1 MQKMWY
7 NYICPLEILLYGGLR
22 EEMGALNSA
31 MKKFGQEWSADKN
44 LTPDRMKK
52 WFGRKVATPRSLEA
66 MSFTKKSAVV
76 LVGVSGIGKTT
87 FMKKLVNQ
95 FPGFNMICYDE
106 CYNEA
111 MNDMKRHDESTELRM
126 IELVERK
133 LRKYQNGNIIIDG
146 KFLHPATR
154 AALYEVLNKVYGYEV
169 HVVYFSMSYIEENFP
184 VCAYKR
190 AIQFS
195 LYGEYLKGLTDAE
208 KKNADFIKLDEIREN
223 IMETTAA
230 KRGVSVDTIFREYA
244 ETEDVERRV
253 QEYVNNL
260 MSEIESY
267 AMQIQYMCQYF
278 HFGADYFYEL

>member
-1 MQKMWY
+1 
-7 NYICPLEILLYGGLR
+7 
-22 EEMGALNSA
+22 MGALNSA

>member
-1 MQKMWY
+1 M
-7 NYICPLEILLYGGLR
+7 
-22 EEMGALNSA
+22 
-31 MKKFGQEWSADKN
+31 
-44 LTPDRMKK
+44 
-52 WFGRKVATPRSLEA
+52 
-66 MSFTKKSAVV
+66 
-76 LVGVSGIGKTT
+76 
-87 FMKKLVNQ
+87 
-95 FPGFNMICYDE
+95 
-106 CYNEA
+106 
-111 MNDMKRHDESTELRM
+111 
-126 IELVERK
+126 
-133 LRKYQNGNIIIDG
+133 
-146 KFLHPATR
+146 
-154 AALYEVLNKVYGYEV
+154 
-169 HVVYFSMSYIEENFP
+169 YFSMSYIEENFP